1 MPIIGVTVSPR
12 FGRAPR
18 RGLSGHPAW
27 VPDLN
32 RYMPA
37 ATGTR
42 WPTGS
47 TTNPWTYAAGLNYQ
61 CSKLFFGSPDYP
73 TNDFLIPFVG
83 FALTEGGNAPQE
95 TQGPTTD
102 TLLDEAFFIHP
113 DGTEYPIL
121 FGGLAA
127 ATITAN
133 TGIVYGQVTL
143 PTWLPAWSI
152 FGIRT
157 VYHGNAGENR
167 LGSYRIQRHRG
178 EKFWGAGDLASIRAL
193 ATANGP
199 STPAL
204 DPDNW
209 YNTVGNATNSQTQAY
224 GPAMVLAKGWD
235 GRPVP
240 LMLADSLA
248 ERQEIAASAD
258 ERRNMGIWRRWL
270 DQRDPVW
277 GSLIPVVMGVPG
289 AHSEYELT
297 TNALKRWVMI
307 DYIRDTFNGGK
318 NIWTFVL
325 DQSGRNDTS
334 STLSLWQSRK
344 FGLDDRVKNRYGA
357 GVHIVGIT
365 IMPTFT
371 SSDAGRTVAGYAT
384 TATWNPVTGTLASL
398 NASIMSSPRFAKVID
413 MLPAFMSDSD
423 PTKGP
428 AAEMFPLGNAIGHP
442 GNQDGTTTWDTI
454 RLPSTVPLGS
464 RILLEYQP
472 GLWTG
477 RTLSGRTDRGDG
489 TADYRVVEVLPT
501 NVQDNATILGTGMH
515 SDFIHP
521 ALHGV
526 LRTVSRI
533 PQSEKAKFYPAA

>member
-357 GVHIVGIT
+357 GVHIVAIT

-384 TATWNPVTGTLASL
+384 TSTWNPVTGTLASL

>member
-1 MPIIGVTVSPR
+1 MGVTVSPR

-357 GVHIVGIT
+357 GVHIVAIT

-384 TATWNPVTGTLASL
+384 TSTWNPVTGTLASL